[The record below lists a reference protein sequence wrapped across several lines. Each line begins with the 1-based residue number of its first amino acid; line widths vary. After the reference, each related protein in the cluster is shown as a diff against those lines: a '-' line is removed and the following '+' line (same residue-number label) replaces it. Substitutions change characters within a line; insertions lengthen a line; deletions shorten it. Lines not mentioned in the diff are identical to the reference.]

1 MSQRKATCLQRLL
14 CAACLAC
21 GLVPGHA
28 AIAPGSSAS
37 GTNAA
42 YSGNGELFMA
52 VFDDA
57 AKISYAFDLGV
68 SMNDFFT
75 IGQQDTGYQRFWP
88 VNDANWTSF
97 LSQVTPASLQW
108 SVLAFDTVGG
118 GAIGQLRMFATVKQG
133 DECKMI
139 DCTRITS
146 GAPTGFS
153 TITNQL
159 FSTGIGAAQAGTF
172 FTAVNTTGTHGV
184 SGQALDYAVNGNSV
198 NADTDTGNSYF
209 GSGSA
214 GLSTTL
220 NNNAPYSMANAVGQS
235 SWFYYLTRSGSVQL
249 EGAQVDEFD
258 NLGADGYFGFTYVD
272 PAVDPASPYVGQ
284 YVLSYT
290 LAAAGLTPAQAS
302 FVRQIGRTETSLGGS
317 MVRLPGVAMATAGES
332 PAGLATLRLGGLT
345 SVASV
350 VPEPGSALMLAA
362 GGLLLALRRRR

>member
-1 MSQRKATCLQRLL
+1 LVA
-14 CAACLAC
+14 
-21 GLVPGHA
+21 GIVPGHA
-28 AIAPGSSAS
+28 AIAPGNSSF

-57 AKISYAFDLGV
+57 AKLSYAFDLGV
-68 SMNDFFT
+68 SMTDFFT
-75 IGQQDTGYQRFWP
+75 IGQQDAGYQRFWP

-97 LSQVTPASLQW
+97 LSQVSAANLQW
-108 SVLAFDTVGG
+108 SVLAFDTLGG
-118 GAIGQLRMFATVKQG
+118 PAIGQLRMFATVKQG

-139 DCTRITS
+139 DCTLIMP
-146 GAPTGFS
+146 GAPTGYS

-159 FSTGIGAAQAGTF
+159 FGTGIGAAQAGTF
-172 FTAVNTTGTHGV
+172 FTAVNSTGTHGAT
-184 SGQALDYAVNGNSV
+184 GQPLDYSANGSSV
-198 NADTDTGNSYF
+198 NADTDNGNGYYGN
-209 GSGSA
+209 GSV

-220 NNNAPYSMANAVGQS
+220 NNNAPFNMANVVGKS
-235 SWFYYLTRSGSVQL
+235 SWFYYLTRSSAQQL
-249 EGAQVDEFD
+249 DEAQVDEFD
-258 NLGADGYFGFTYVD
+258 NIGADGYFGFTYVD
-272 PAVDPASPYVGQ
+272 PAVDPSSPYVGQ

-317 MVRLPGVAMATAGES
+317 MVRLPGVAAATAGES

-350 VPEPGSALMLAA
+350 VPEPGSALMLVA
-362 GGLLLALRRRR
+362 GGLLLALRRRS